1 MMLSKN
7 TDKSIRKIQHQYL
20 IRPYSKI
27 WIEGYFYS
35 MIKKLTKA
43 NSTYIHK
50 VKYLLKLISV
60 FLRLFNIVLKILDKI
75 DKIRS
80 KNICKEKM
88 MLLFSSDILSTW
100 KVLENP
106 LKKYMYDNSERWLN
120 FKNANFNSFHI
131 LQNI

>member
-1 MMLSKN
+1 
-7 TDKSIRKIQHQYL
+7 
-20 IRPYSKI
+20 
-27 WIEGYFYS
+27 

-88 MLLFSSDILSTW
+88 ILLFSSDILSTW

-106 LKKYMYDNSERWLN
+106 LKKYMYDNSER
-120 FKNANFNSFHI
+120 
-131 LQNI
+131 